1 LPLSPRTLTFS
12 AFFLAAAAG
21 ALLPA
26 EAAPPSK
33 ITPDQPTFSPASDVV
48 LRNTFDDDPT
58 EYIGAFF
65 TGTGIPDE
73 SAAAKLKCSS
83 FVSYKEVGGGG
94 ETVTDYFRSSVGG
107 ALKLGFPPVMADAS
121 ASSGVTVLVEYLH
134 TKTFR
139 ATVADAEG
147 FSQCCANYPGECR
160 PYYVGDFLVG
170 TGKVYIGQEFD
181 AKGKALVVLPAG
193 AIQAKAYGGRDW
205 YSSREF
211 KREVAFAFKLKASP
225 VATSAAFEDPICGTD
240 WQNNVP
246 NDTRGHW
253 EDAVSDMFPDLA
265 GAKDNSWDHA
275 ARQVAKW
282 CGASVD
288 TSSGGSRSDKG
299 DGRSGSATILSASEY
314 SVFADAVVK
323 RMRRV
328 CGKEETAE
336 SPRGLQYRYRGLYV
350 LPADQVDRVCEEAKA
365 PAGSDG
371 APPPGATGP
380 KPAPGKP

>member
-1 LPLSPRTLTFS
+1 
-12 AFFLAAAAG
+12 
-21 ALLPA
+21 
-26 EAAPPSK
+26 
-33 ITPDQPTFSPASDVV
+33 
-48 LRNTFDDDPT
+48 
-58 EYIGAFF
+58 
-65 TGTGIPDE
+65 
-73 SAAAKLKCSS
+73 
-83 FVSYKEVGGGG
+83 
-94 ETVTDYFRSSVGG
+94 
-107 ALKLGFPPVMADAS
+107 M
-121 ASSGVTVLVEYLH
+121 
-134 TKTFR
+134 
-139 ATVADAEG
+139 
-147 FSQCCANYPGECR
+147 
-160 PYYVGDFLVG
+160 
-170 TGKVYIGQEFD
+170 
-181 AKGKALVVLPAG
+181 VLPAG

-350 LPADQVDRVCEEAKA
+350 LPADQVDGVCEEAKA
-365 PAGSDG
+365 TAGSDG

-380 KPAPGKP
+380 KPAPGSPDASDGQVGALRRDRPCCGRGQARSAAPTGRLPANRRVRRPCRGVGGPRGAAAGTRRVHDEGGRADRCRPGEPARAERPGQAAVLGPRARPAQVGTERHGHGHEAFVAPCGIGVSVPSRGTSFRSAPTRPRSGRRRSDPR